1 MENLFFRV
9 AKRLESRKYLLLKGR
24 TMIIIKRKP
33 KPLHD
38 KLFAYKLLLPVA
50 IYLLLVMMMPFL
62 WAFYVSV
69 TRNTGEAVTFIGL
82 EKYIEVLADPGFY
95 NAVINTL
102 VFTFFAVL
110 GKVILGTLMALVLN
124 NPIKLRNMSRS
135 LLIIPWALPTV
146 ISILTWK
153 WLFSDVGGVLSYMFK
168 LFGFTQNN
176 IQWLASGKIALASVI
191 AVNIWRGTPFIA
203 ISVLAGL
210 QTVSADLCEAAT
222 IDGAN
227 AVQRLYHIIIP
238 HIKNVVG
245 IASFVTTIWTIN
257 DFEIVWL
264 LTRGGP
270 AFRTDII
277 STYSYRVGFL
287 NMDIAKATAVA
298 IIFIPIMLILMHIV
312 TKFVLPN
319 NKSEG

>member
-1 MENLFFRV
+1 MLDRSF
-9 AKRLESRKYLLLKGR
+9 KSLIIPKGR
-24 TMIIIKRKP
+24 TMITIFKRKP
-33 KPLHD
+33 QHFQD
-38 KLFAYKLLLPVA
+38 KLFPYKLLLPVA
-50 IYLLLVMMMPFL
+50 IYLILVMMMPFI
-62 WAFYVSV
+62 WAFYVSM
-69 TRNTGEAVTFIGL
+69 TTNNGDAVVFIGFK
-82 EKYIEVLADPGFY
+82 KYFEVLKDPSFY

-102 VFTFFAVL
+102 IFTFFAVL
-110 GKVILGTLMALVLN
+110 GKVIFGVLMALVLN
-124 NPIKLRNMSRS
+124 TPIKFRNISRS

-153 WLFSDVGGVLSYMFK
+153 WLFSDVGGVLSYILK
-168 LFGFTQNN
+168 IVGLTQQN
-176 IQWLASGKIALASVI
+176 IQWLASGTIAMGSVI
-191 AVNIWRGTPFIA
+191 VVNIWRGIPFIA

-210 QTVSADLCEAAT
+210 QTVSVDLCEAAT

-227 AVQRLYHIIIP
+227 ALERFYYIIVP

-298 IIFIPIMLILMHIV
+298 IIFMPIMFILMNIV
-312 TKFVLPN
+312 TKYVLPN